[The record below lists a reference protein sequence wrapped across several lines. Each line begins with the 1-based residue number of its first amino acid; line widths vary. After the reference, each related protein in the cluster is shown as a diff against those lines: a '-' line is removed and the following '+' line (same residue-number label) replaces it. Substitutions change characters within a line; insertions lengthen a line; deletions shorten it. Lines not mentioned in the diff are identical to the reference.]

1 MLKVNAGNTSFRF
14 TWSHTND
21 HKNKETGEIVIPKQK
36 RTTIKMEVTQ
46 GDAPTETVSAQTL
59 LGAKDQYSKEVG
71 RKITLARVLHMR
83 PFTKE
88 IRKAIWEAYLNRK
101 RPKNTESKAAVRE
114 LQIA

>member
-21 HKNKETGEIVIPKQK
+21 RKDKTTGKVVVPEQK
-36 RTTIKMEVTQ
+36 RTTIKMEISQ

-83 PFTKE
+83 PFAKE
-88 IRKAIWEAYLNRK
+88 IRKAIWEAYLNRE
-101 RPKNTESKAAVRE
+101 RPKNVEHKAAVRE
-114 LQIA
+114 LQVA